1 MDTFMIRNRLSR
13 LSIIDEM
20 INNKLQEVEE
30 WRSKCEYSGTSYGTE
45 RVQSSPASPKVESAL
60 DMYISVKQEKMRE
73 IAELEAE
80 KKAIISDI
88 EKLPPSEYSVI
99 YKRYIQQKSFYQ
111 ISSELDKSYSWCTW
125 THSKALE
132 YLQRLMF

>member
-20 INNKLQEVEE
+20 INNKFQEVEE

-60 DMYISVKQEKMRE
+60 DMYISVKQEKMKE

-99 YKRYIQQKSFYQ
+99 YKRYVQHKSFYQ

-125 THSKALE
+125 THGKALE

>member
-13 LSIIDEM
+13 LSIIDEI

-60 DMYISVKQEKMRE
+60 DMYISVKQEKMKE

-99 YKRYIQQKSFYQ
+99 YKRYVQHKSFYQ

>member
-45 RVQSSPASPKVESAL
+45 HVQSSPASPKVESAL

-80 KKAIISDI
+80 KKATISDI

-99 YKRYIQQKSFYQ
+99 YKRYVQHKSFYQ

-125 THSKALE
+125 THGKALE

>member
-99 YKRYIQQKSFYQ
+99 YKRYVQNKSFYQ

-125 THSKALE
+125 THGKALE

>member
-1 MDTFMIRNRLSR
+1 MNTNQIRNRLSR
-13 LSIIDEM
+13 ISMIDGM
-20 INNKLQEVEE
+20 INHKLQEIEE
-30 WRSKCEYSGTSYGTE
+30 WKSRCEYSGTAYGTE
-45 RVQSSPASPKVESAL
+45 RVQSSPKSPSIETAL
-60 DMYISVKQEKMRE
+60 DMYISVKHEKMKE
-73 IAELEAE
+73 IAELEQE

-99 YKRYIQQKSFYQ
+99 YKRYVQNKSFYQ

>member
-1 MDTFMIRNRLSR
+1 MIRNRLSR

-20 INNKLQEVEE
+20 ISNKLQEVEE

-45 RVQSSPASPKVESAL
+45 RVQSSPASPKVESTL

-99 YKRYIQQKSFYQ
+99 YKRYVQQKSFYQ

>member
-1 MDTFMIRNRLSR
+1 MIRNRLSR

-60 DMYISVKQEKMRE
+60 DMYISVKQEKMKE

-99 YKRYIQQKSFYQ
+99 YKRYVQHKSFYQ

-125 THSKALE
+125 THGKALE

>member
-1 MDTFMIRNRLSR
+1 MNTDRAKNYLSR
-13 LSIIDEM
+13 IKLIDEM

-45 RVQSSPASPKVESAL
+45 RVQSSPASPKVESTL

-99 YKRYIQQKSFYQ
+99 YKRYAQNKSFYQ

>member
-1 MDTFMIRNRLSR
+1 MIRNRLSR
-13 LSIIDEM
+13 LSLIDEM

-60 DMYISVKQEKMRE
+60 DMYISVKQEKMKE

-99 YKRYIQQKSFYQ
+99 YKRYVQNKSFYQ
-111 ISSELDKSYSWCTW
+111 ISSEMDKSYSWCTW

>member
-1 MDTFMIRNRLSR
+1 MNTDRAKNYLSR
-13 LSIIDEM
+13 IKLIDEM

-99 YKRYIQQKSFYQ
+99 YKRYVQNKSFYQ
-111 ISSELDKSYSWCTW
+111 ISFEMDKSYSWCTW
-125 THSKALE
+125 THGRALE
-132 YLQRLMF
+132 YLQKILF

>member
-60 DMYISVKQEKMRE
+60 DMYISVKQEKMKE

-99 YKRYIQQKSFYQ
+99 YKRYVQQKSFYQ

-125 THSKALE
+125 THGRALE

>member
-60 DMYISVKQEKMRE
+60 DMYISVKQEKMKE

-99 YKRYIQQKSFYQ
+99 YKRYVQQKSFYQ

>member
-30 WRSKCEYSGTSYGTE
+30 WRSKCEYSGTAYGTE

-60 DMYISVKQEKMRE
+60 DMYISVKQEKMKE

-88 EKLPPSEYSVI
+88 EQLPPSEYSVI
-99 YKRYIQQKSFYQ
+99 YKRYVQHKSFYQ

-125 THSKALE
+125 THGKALE

>member
-60 DMYISVKQEKMRE
+60 DMYISVKQEKMKE

-88 EKLPPSEYSVI
+88 EKLPPNEYSVI
-99 YKRYIQQKSFYQ
+99 YKRYVQNKSFYQ
-111 ISSELDKSYSWCTW
+111 IASEMDKSYSWCTW

>member
-60 DMYISVKQEKMRE
+60 DMYISVKQEKMKE

-80 KKAIISDI
+80 KKAIIRDI

-99 YKRYIQQKSFYQ
+99 YKRYVQNKSFYQ

>member
-1 MDTFMIRNRLSR
+1 MIRNRLSR

-99 YKRYIQQKSFYQ
+99 YKRYVQNKSFYQ

>member
-60 DMYISVKQEKMRE
+60 DMYISVKQEKMKE

-99 YKRYIQQKSFYQ
+99 YKRYVQNKSFYQ
-111 ISSELDKSYSWCTW
+111 ISSEMDKSYSWCTW

-132 YLQRLMF
+132 YLQRILC

>member
-45 RVQSSPASPKVESAL
+45 RVQSSPASPKVESTL
-60 DMYISVKQEKMRE
+60 DMYISVKQEKMKE

-99 YKRYIQQKSFYQ
+99 YKRYVQNKSFYQ

-132 YLQRLMF
+132 YLQRLML

>member
-1 MDTFMIRNRLSR
+1 MNTDRVKNYLSR
-13 LSIIDEM
+13 IKLIDEM
-20 INNKLQEVEE
+20 INNKLQAVEE

-60 DMYISVKQEKMRE
+60 DMYISVKHEKMKE
-73 IAELEAE
+73 IAELEEE

-99 YKRYIQQKSFYQ
+99 YKRYVQQKSFYQ

-132 YLQRLMF
+132 YLQKLMF

>member
-1 MDTFMIRNRLSR
+1 MNTDRAKNYLSR
-13 LSIIDEM
+13 IKLIDEM

-60 DMYISVKQEKMRE
+60 DMYISIKQEKMRE
-73 IAELEAE
+73 IAELEEE

-99 YKRYIQQKSFYQ
+99 YKRYVQQKSFYQ

>member
-13 LSIIDEM
+13 LSIIDEI

-45 RVQSSPASPKVESAL
+45 RVQSSPVSSKVESAL
-60 DMYISVKQEKMRE
+60 DMYISVKQEKMKE

-99 YKRYIQQKSFYQ
+99 YKRYVQHKSFYQ

>member
-60 DMYISVKQEKMRE
+60 DMYISVKQEKMKE

-99 YKRYIQQKSFYQ
+99 YKRYVQNKSFYQ

>member
-45 RVQSSPASPKVESAL
+45 RVQSSPASPKVESVL

-99 YKRYIQQKSFYQ
+99 YKRYVQQKSFYQ

>member
-13 LSIIDEM
+13 LSIIDEI

-45 RVQSSPASPKVESAL
+45 RVQSSPASPRVESAL

-73 IAELEAE
+73 IAKLEAE

-88 EKLPPSEYSVI
+88 EKLPPNEYSVI
-99 YKRYIQQKSFYQ
+99 YKRYVQNKSFYQ

>member
-45 RVQSSPASPKVESAL
+45 RVQSSSASPKVESAL
-60 DMYISVKQEKMRE
+60 DMYISVKQEKMKE

-99 YKRYIQQKSFYQ
+99 YKRYVQHKSFYQ

-125 THSKALE
+125 THGRALE

>member
-45 RVQSSPASPKVESAL
+45 RVQSSPASPKVESVL
-60 DMYISVKQEKMRE
+60 DMYISVKQEKMKE

-99 YKRYIQQKSFYQ
+99 YKRYVQNKSFYQ

>member
-60 DMYISVKQEKMRE
+60 DMYISVKQEKMKE
-73 IAELEAE
+73 IAGLEEE

-99 YKRYIQQKSFYQ
+99 YKRYVQNKSFYQ

-125 THSKALE
+125 THGKALE

>member
-13 LSIIDEM
+13 LSLIDEM

-60 DMYISVKQEKMRE
+60 DMYISVKQEKMKE

-99 YKRYIQQKSFYQ
+99 YKRYVQNKSFYQ
-111 ISSELDKSYSWCTW
+111 ISSEMDKSYSWCTW

>member
-1 MDTFMIRNRLSR
+1 MDTLKIRNRLSR

-45 RVQSSPASPKVESAL
+45 RVQSSPASPKVESTL
-60 DMYISVKQEKMRE
+60 DMYISVKQEKMKE

-99 YKRYIQQKSFYQ
+99 YKRYVQNKSFYQ

-132 YLQRLMF
+132 YLQRLML

>member
-60 DMYISVKQEKMRE
+60 DMYISVKQEKMKE

-80 KKAIISDI
+80 KKAIIRDI

-99 YKRYIQQKSFYQ
+99 YKRYVQHKSFYQ

-125 THSKALE
+125 THSKALD

>member
-60 DMYISVKQEKMRE
+60 DMYISVKQEKMKE

-99 YKRYIQQKSFYQ
+99 YKRYVQNKSFYQ

-132 YLQRLMF
+132 YLRRLMF